1 MLQPR
6 LIYLPIAAASPVF
19 SSLLYSVMLPMNGP
33 ERRQTPRTTV
43 EKFVYINIEP
53 SNGGNVL
60 NVSEGGICFH
70 SIAPVQMDRTITVW
84 FSEHNRRIKIEGELA
99 WMDEA
104 RKTGGL
110 RFTSLPAEARE
121 PIRNWMAPPVIT
133 PAADEVSARL
143 LPPWRAFAGASARPA
158 ETNTNPPVSRM
169 LAAIFPKI
177 KVPQRLRGFSGGLA
191 TGLLVSVVVTAVFL
205 FHGYRRQFGEALI
218 QWGERLAAKS
228 QAQMQPA
235 SPEPQLPARQAV
247 LPARQTVWPSTELI
261 PVQPPHELS
270 PPTVVHPV
278 ESQQAKLEP
287 DHPPKP
293 QPPELSTARKS
304 SASAS
309 AIVAVAVAAA
319 PAPVQAPSVSPTPKT
334 SIAPAIPAMST
345 PRSTI
350 SLPSPVVSPT
360 SNVVSAKPRSIPKLE
375 PESHPDAQP
384 EHLSDE
390 TARSTPGIYLEVA
403 KFKDTLG
410 AESARNRLIQLG
422 FHATVIQKGR
432 LWMNSYFV
440 VVGPYGD
447 DKAEA
452 ARKNLASHGFKTR
465 AFERGSRTLTI
476 YGGCDTMS
484 RLLRSGPTPRVFDVP
499 VADCMISWES
509 YSARAIVKFVQDN
522 YVIAT
527 ADGKW
532 VSRGLRFERDAF
544 VYRKND
550 DGSQTL
556 VEIQFAGMS
565 QALVFG
571 ESS

>member
-6 LIYLPIAAASPVF
+6 LIYFPVAAASPVF
-19 SSLLYSVMLPMNGP
+19 SSLLYSVMSPMMGP

-84 FSEHNRRIKIEGELA
+84 FSEQNRRIKIEGELA
-99 WMDEA
+99 WIDEA

-121 PIRNWMAPPVIT
+121 PIRNWIAPLATP

-143 LPPWRAFAGASARPA
+143 LPPWRAFPGASARPA
-158 ETNTNPPVSRM
+158 ETKTAPPISKV
-169 LAAIFPKI
+169 LAAISPKT
-177 KVPQRLRGFSGGLA
+177 KVPQRFRGFSGGLA
-191 TGLLVSVVVTAVFL
+191 TGLLVSAVVTAVFL
-205 FHGYRRQFGEALI
+205 FPGYRRQFGEAMI
-218 QWGERLAAKS
+218 RWGEQLATKP
-228 QAQMQPA
+228 QTQMQPA
-235 SPEPQLPARQAV
+235 SADPQFPARPAV
-247 LPARQTVWPSTELI
+247 LPARRTVSPSTEPI
-261 PVQPPHELS
+261 PVPPPEKLQS
-270 PPTVVHPV
+270 PILVHPV
-278 ESQQAKLEP
+278 ESQQARLEP
-287 DHPPKP
+287 AQPSKP
-293 QPPELSTARKS
+293 QRPDSVPARTTTDV
-304 SASAS
+304 
-309 AIVAVAVAAA
+309 ITVAAA
-319 PAPVQAPSVSPTPKT
+319 PAVSPAPNT
-334 SIAPAIPAMST
+334 SVAPAITAMSST
-345 PRSTI
+345 RSTI
-350 SLPSPVVSPT
+350 SLPSPAVSPT
-360 SNVVSAKPRSIPKLE
+360 SNVISPKLRSIPKLE
-375 PESHPDAQP
+375 PESHPVVQP
-384 EHLSDE
+384 EHLSDQ
-390 TARSTPGIYLEVA
+390 TARSTPGVYLEVG
-403 KFKDTLG
+403 KFKDTPG
-410 AESARNRLIQLG
+410 AENARDRLTQLG
-422 FHATVIQKGR
+422 FRATVVQKGR

-447 DKAEA
+447 DKAET
-452 ARKNLASHGFKTR
+452 ARKNLAFHGFKTR
-465 AFERGSRTLTI
+465 AFERGARTLSI

-484 RLLRSGPTPRVFDVP
+484 RLLRSGPAPKVIDVP

-527 ADGKW
+527 ADGTW
-532 VSRGLRFERDAF
+532 VNRGLRFERDAF

-565 QALVFG
+565 QALVFDK
-571 ESS
+571 SS